1 MNKSNR
7 RILLVIGPLLMIL
20 CTVLLPAAI
29 FETLESSH
37 RNRCMDGVLVDYR
50 TG

>member
-1 MNKSNR
+1 MNKSYR

-29 FETLESSH
+29 FET
-37 RNRCMDGVLVDYR
+37 
-50 TG
+50 

>member
-20 CTVLLPAAI
+20 CTALLPAAI
-29 FETLESSH
+29 LK
-37 RNRCMDGVLVDYR
+37 L
-50 TG
+50 